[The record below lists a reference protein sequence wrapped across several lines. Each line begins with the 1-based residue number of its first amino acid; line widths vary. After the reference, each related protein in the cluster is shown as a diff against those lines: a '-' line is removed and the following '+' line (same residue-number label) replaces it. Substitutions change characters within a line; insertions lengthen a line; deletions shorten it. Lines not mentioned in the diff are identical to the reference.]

1 MLTNVADGS
10 SSTDDLIESI
20 RSDRLSTILS
30 SGVESL
36 VANSSSDRSS
46 SLIERLFVVGG
57 GGDEDDAM
65 IGGESIGE
73 EGDGVDLVD
82 VISFGIGGVLGASVE

>member
-1 MLTNVADGS
+1 MLKSLSDFTS
-10 SSTDDLIESI
+10 RELCRDL
-20 RSDRLSTILS
+20 L
-30 SGVESL
+30 
-36 VANSSSDRSS
+36 SS

-65 IGGESIGE
+65 IGGESIGD